1 MKLMLK
7 SEYIYIYICGNL
19 KNWKEIYKWK
29 KGIFMFLL
37 NLILANERIIGRI
50 LFIDFVSIWKVE

>member
-1 MKLMLK
+1 MLK
-7 SEYIYIYICGNL
+7 SEYIYICGNL

-29 KGIFMFLL
+29 KGNFMFLL